1 MLFRSTRNLL
11 WQEGAYNKHIGTKNV
26 NMWTIYTTVHKLAV
40 QVELELNTMYNKIKY
55 KLLAEH

>member
-1 MLFRSTRNLL
+1 
-11 WQEGAYNKHIGTKNV
+11 
-26 NMWTIYTTVHKLAV
+26 MWTIYTTVHKLAV